1 MCTGTAADAKAAQ
14 TRGQTPG
21 MRSIHSD
28 VHRRGGIATTAEL
41 LRDGHTSHQLTAAVR
56 RGDVLRVRQGHYGC
70 PELPEPQLQA
80 YRVGGRLTGA
90 SGARAH
96 RIWVPRGRP
105 FEVQVAPDARA
116 LRTRTD
122 MKLRLAA
129 HPDPSSRVHWTDRR
143 GPGTRTLAG
152 PVDCLIALLADCGA
166 RDGFAAVESALH
178 NGIIT
183 EREWHRIRQSL
194 PGGLVRALGQ
204 PGRVSESGGESLL
217 LFDLRGAG
225 IRVRQQVSIRGVGRV
240 DFLIGE
246 RLIVEV
252 DGAEFHTGRRDFEE
266 DRRRDA
272 SAAALGYRVLRFSHA
287 QLERGD
293 AVVLAAIRAAVAR
306 GDHE

>member
-1 MCTGTAADAKAAQ
+1 
-14 TRGQTPG
+14 

-41 LRDGHTSHQLTAAVR
+41 LRDGHTSHRLTAAVR
-56 RGDVLRVRQGHYGC
+56 NGDVLRVRQGHYGC
-70 PELPEPQLQA
+70 PELPTAQLQA
-80 YRVGGRLTGA
+80 YRLGGRLTGA

-96 RIWVPRGRP
+96 GIWVPREHR
-105 FEVQVAPDARA
+105 FEVQVTPDARA

-122 MKLRLAA
+122 ATLRLAQ

-143 GPGTRTLAG
+143 RPGTRALAG
-152 PVDCLIALLADCGA
+152 PVDCLTTLISDCGA

-178 NGIIT
+178 NGVIT
-183 EREWHRIRQSL
+183 AGEWRRIRENL
-194 PGGLVRALGQ
+194 PGGLAAALGQ

-225 IRVRQQVSIRGVGRV
+225 VRVRQQVRIRGVGRV

-252 DGAEFHTGRRDFEE
+252 DGAEFHTERRDFEE

-272 SAAALGYRVLRFSHA
+272 TAAALGYRVLRFSHA

-293 AVVLAAIRAAVAR
+293 PVVLLAIRAAMAR